1 LSNITLKLLRLAAS
15 ISLIAPI
22 AIVVL
27 PVAVLADT
35 AGGENNAHIRR
46 GLKLMDERRVDL
58 AVAEFDQCKNLT
70 SLSDKQILGVLAAYT
85 EAEEESKILPL
96 VNMLIERQSRAKPA
110 ATDQE
115 RADALFYRG
124 VCYRALNRTED
135 AANDY
140 KRAAEFATDK
150 APHNFDYAGEQYRR
164 IKKYDLALYCLNRSI
179 ALSPSNPIARLH
191 KGQVLTDQQ
200 KWTEALPPLSEAISI
215 CIQKRKS
222 EPEGYSF
229 VICNAYKERAK
240 CYSKVGQLEKAKAD
254 RSELGKLGTSWNDTV
269 FGSGPGSA
277 P

>member
-1 LSNITLKLLRLAAS
+1 LSNIVLKLLLLAPIA
-15 ISLIAPI
+15 LIAPL
-22 AIVVL
+22 AIVAI
-27 PVAVLADT
+27 PSAVLADT
-35 AGGENNAHIRR
+35 GSGENNAHIRR
-46 GLKLMDERRVDL
+46 GLKLVDERRVDQ
-58 AVAEFDQCKNLT
+58 AVAEFDQCKNLS
-70 SLSDKQILGVLAAYT
+70 SLSDQQILSVLGAYT

-96 VNMLIERQSRAKPA
+96 VNMLIERQSRAKSVA
-110 ATDQE
+110 SNQE

-124 VCYRALNRTED
+124 VCYRSLNRTED

-164 IKKYDLALYCLNRSI
+164 IKKYDLAMYCLNRSI
-179 ALSPSNPIARLH
+179 ALAPSNPIARLH

-200 KWTEALPPLSEAISI
+200 KWTEALPSLSEAISI
-215 CIQKRKS
+215 CVQKRKS

-229 VICNAYKERAK
+229 VICNAYKERAR

-254 RSELGKLGTSWNDTV
+254 RSALGKLGTSWNDTV